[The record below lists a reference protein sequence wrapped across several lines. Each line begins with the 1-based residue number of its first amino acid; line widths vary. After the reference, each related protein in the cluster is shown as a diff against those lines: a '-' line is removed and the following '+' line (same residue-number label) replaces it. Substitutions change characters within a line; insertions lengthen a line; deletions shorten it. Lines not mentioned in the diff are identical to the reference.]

1 MATFVL
7 CYRAPEDYVP
17 FQPGNGSAWT
27 DWFKSLGA
35 DLVNP
40 GEPVREARQLG
51 NCEAGQRLGG
61 YSVITAD
68 DFESAVDLANGC
80 PGLDRGFGV
89 EVGELIGQ
97 PGV

>member
-17 FQPGNGSAWT
+17 FQAGQVSAWT
-27 DWFKSLGA
+27 AWFTGLGA

-51 NCEAGQRLGG
+51 NCGSGQRLGG

-68 DFESAVDLANGC
+68 DFEAALELAKGC
-80 PGLDRGFGV
+80 PGLDHGFGV
-89 EVGELIGQ
+89 EVGELAGR
-97 PGV
+97 PNV